1 MPTQSLTAA
10 LLVLASG
17 PDRYP
22 WQTTQWEAITKT
34 HRLPWQMDMDAP
46 NESMLKVVPEW
57 TVHVAKSVETFT
69 HNVWLKTSDDTQN
82 KYIMSRQVNND
93 TTGRNDWAQWV
104 SKAQQSWG
112 LSVVIDDI
120 LAAHGSAPRD
130 ILKTFQV
137 KQVCNKSL

>member
-1 MPTQSLTAA
+1 MQSLTAA

-34 HRLPWQMDMDAP
+34 HGLPWQTDTDAP
-46 NESMLKVVPEW
+46 DKSMSKVVPEW
-57 TVHVAKSVETFT
+57 TVRVAKSVETFV
-69 HNVWLKTSDDTQN
+69 HNVWLKTSDEAQN
-82 KYIMSRQVNND
+82 KYVMSRQVDND
-93 TTGRNDWAQWV
+93 TTGRNTWAQWV
-104 SKAQQSWG
+104 SRAQRLWG
-112 LSVVIDDI
+112 LNAVIDDV
-120 LAAHGSAPRD
+120 LTTHGSAPRD